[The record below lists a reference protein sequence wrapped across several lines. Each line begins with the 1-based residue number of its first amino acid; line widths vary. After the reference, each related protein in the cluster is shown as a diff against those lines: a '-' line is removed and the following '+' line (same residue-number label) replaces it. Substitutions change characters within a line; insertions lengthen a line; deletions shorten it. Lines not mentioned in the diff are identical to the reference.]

1 MRAEN
6 QDLPFHEVTKI
17 LGNMWS
23 QLPSNQKQVLFGVL
37 KLFCCSKILQCRS
50 IGKLLVCNQG
60 LPPFGNH
67 KITCKC
73 ATKKYSGSSKES
85 LITISLLQFPNGAL
99 VCCSS
104 SFILLDRERK
114 CSQAKCLVHERVT
127 MQHYSQVLK
136 H

>member
-37 KLFCCSKILQCRS
+37 KLFCCTKILQSRS

-67 KITCKC
+67 K
-73 ATKKYSGSSKES
+73 
-85 LITISLLQFPNGAL
+85 
-99 VCCSS
+99 
-104 SFILLDRERK
+104 
-114 CSQAKCLVHERVT
+114 SQRLRASVPQKSTVGQARRA
-127 MQHYSQVLK
+127 
-136 H
+136 